1 MLVALAGQVISRSS
15 AASGHL
21 TSSLVTPSLVGAA
34 TDQLCVNYGYNVYV
48 CVGEEADD
56 SVEERRGGTAG
67 HTHSPRHLPEES

>member
-21 TSSLVTPSLVGAA
+21 TSSLVTSSSA